1 MTKSNKLMI
10 KSKSLQP
17 LTLNES
23 LDSTP
28 NNKKYIF
35 SGVFTACSVPGHV
48 VINRNNRSY
57 PEKEVL
63 RHLGYLREMIKE
75 SGSILGEL
83 DHPEGRFD
91 IQLKEASHKITDLWY
106 DQENHNVMGKL
117 EILDTPNGKI
127 AQELVEAG
135 YPLFVSS
142 RAAGDVDEKTHEV
155 EIAQIFTYDIVCTPG
170 FAEAKLDRVNESLG
184 VNTMSYLNESVSA
197 QKSEKEATNKKY
209 KVLMEGVTVNE
220 LEQDAP
226 INEKCMEMKNKPV
239 NLKDLSKPLLEE
251 DEEEFKLPEADV
263 TPDGSSSDDSSDD
276 KDENKDTTDG
286 KKDEDTKSEPTD
298 DEKEKKRALI
308 LDITS
313 EDADS
318 ESDDSNADDDEKAE
332 KRADILDVE
341 GQSDEDKADDGDADS
356 KDDDKSDDEDVSDT
370 DSSNDDAEDATPAD
384 EDSKTSTEKAE
395 RIAAETDKD
404 MEEFQD
410 LLDNLEKK
418 EQIKEQIIS
427 RYPFAVS
434 LSPDNFAKFAA
445 LKPTQ
450 KKKCMKYVVEH
461 NIYKVDDINNQWNV
475 PLLAEKRILKNWLR
489 LADPKDIELYTHASL
504 QEQDAIE
511 NMARYWVLE
520 TKQDVDEF
528 WEKTGLRNR
537 EAQRIMNEEF
547 VKRYKVSQKPIMK
560 PVNESEHPLGYH
572 MDYVK
577 MLEQTYDN
585 F

>member
-197 QKSEKEATNKKY
+197 QKSEKETTNKKY

-251 DEEEFKLPEADV
+251 DEQQFKLPEADV
-263 TPDGSSSDDSSDD
+263 TPDGSGSDNSSDN
-276 KDENKDTTDG
+276 KDENNDTKDN
-286 KKDEDTKSEPTD
+286 KSEDSKSEPTD

-318 ESDDSNADDDEKAE
+318 DSDENTDDDEKAE

-356 KDDDKSDDEDVSDT
+356 DDNSKDEDVSDT
-370 DSSNDDAEDATPAD
+370 DTTNDDAEDSVPAD

-418 EQIKEQIIS
+418 EAIKEQIIS
-427 RYPFAVS
+427 RYPFSVS

-461 NIYKVDDINNQWNV
+461 NIYKIDDINNQWNV

>member
-1 MTKSNKLMI
+1 MTKNSKLMI

-17 LTLNES
+17 LTLNEAF
-23 LDSTP
+23 DSTP

-63 RHLGYLREMIKE
+63 RHLGYLREMIKQ

-170 FAEAKLDRVNESLG
+170 FAEARLDRINESLG

-197 QKSEKEATNKKY
+197 QKSQKETTNKKY

-220 LEQDAP
+220 LEQEAP
-226 INEKCMEMKNKPV
+226 INEKCMEMKNKPI

-263 TPDGSSSDDSSDD
+263 TPDGADNSSSDSDNKDDKSDD
-276 KDENKDTTDG
+276 NKDNDS
-286 KKDEDTKSEPTD
+286 KSNDNKSEPTEE
-298 DEKEKKRALI
+298 EKQKKRALI
-308 LDITS
+308 IDITS
-313 EDADS
+313 EDAMVNHLMKTVMIKMKS
-318 ESDDSNADDDEKAE
+318 VRRLSTLKANLMRIKLMMVMQISQMIQKMFLIQILQMMMQMMQLQQMKAQKHLRKKLKESQQK
-332 KRADILDVE
+332 
-341 GQSDEDKADDGDADS
+341 
-356 KDDDKSDDEDVSDT
+356 
-370 DSSNDDAEDATPAD
+370 
-384 EDSKTSTEKAE
+384 
-395 RIAAETDKD
+395 
-404 MEEFQD
+404 
-410 LLDNLEKK
+410 
-418 EQIKEQIIS
+418 
-427 RYPFAVS
+427 
-434 LSPDNFAKFAA
+434 
-445 LKPTQ
+445 Q
-450 KKKCMKYVVEH
+450 KKIWK
-461 NIYKVDDINNQWNV
+461 NFRISLI
-475 PLLAEKRILKNWLR
+475 ILKRKKVLKNKLFHVIHSLFHYLLKTLLNLQLLNLR
-489 LADPKDIELYTHASL
+489 
-504 QEQDAIE
+504 
-511 NMARYWVLE
+511 R
-520 TKQDVDEF
+520 
-528 WEKTGLRNR
+528 
-537 EAQRIMNEEF
+537 
-547 VKRYKVSQKPIMK
+547 KRSV
-560 PVNESEHPLGYH
+560 
-572 MDYVK
+572 
-577 MLEQTYDN
+577 
-585 F
+585 

>member
-170 FAEAKLDRVNESLG
+170 FAEAKLDRINESLG

-197 QKSEKEATNKKY
+197 QKSEKETTNKKY

-263 TPDGSSSDDSSDD
+263 TPDGSGDSDDSSDN
-276 KDENKDTTDG
+276 KDENKDTSDN

-313 EDADS
+313 EDADKD
-318 ESDDSNADDDEKAE
+318 SDNNTDDDEKAE

-341 GQSDEDKADDGDADS
+341 GQSDEDKADDGDAEDS
-356 KDDDKSDDEDVSDT
+356 KDDKSDEDVSDT

-427 RYPFAVS
+427 RYPFSVS
-434 LSPDNFAKFAA
+434 LSPENFAKFAA

>member
-197 QKSEKEATNKKY
+197 QKSEKESTNKKY

-251 DEEEFKLPEADV
+251 DEEEPKLPEADV
-263 TPDGSSSDDSSDD
+263 TPDGSGSDNSSDN
-276 KDENKDTTDG
+276 KDENNDTKDN
-286 KKDEDTKSEPTD
+286 KSEDSKSEPTD

-318 ESDDSNADDDEKAE
+318 DSDENTDDDEKAE

-356 KDDDKSDDEDVSDT
+356 DDNSKDEDVSDT
-370 DSSNDDAEDATPAD
+370 DTTNDDAEDSTPAD

-418 EQIKEQIIS
+418 EAIKEQIIS
-427 RYPFAVS
+427 RYPFSVS

-461 NIYKVDDINNQWNV
+461 NIYKIDDINNQWNV

>member
-197 QKSEKEATNKKY
+197 QKSEKETTNKKY

-239 NLKDLSKPLLEE
+239 NLKDLAKPLLEE

-263 TPDGSSSDDSSDD
+263 TPDGSGSDDSSDN
-276 KDENKDTTDG
+276 KDENTDTEN

-318 ESDDSNADDDEKAE
+318 DSDENADDDEKAE

-356 KDDDKSDDEDVSDT
+356 DDKSDDEDVSDT
-370 DSSNDDAEDATPAD
+370 DASNDDAEDSAPAD

-418 EQIKEQIIS
+418 EAIKEQIIS
-427 RYPFAVS
+427 RYPFSVS
-434 LSPDNFAKFAA
+434 LSPENFAKFAA

-461 NIYKVDDINNQWNV
+461 NIYKIDDINNQWNV

>member
-197 QKSEKEATNKKY
+197 QKSEKESTNKKY

-251 DEEEFKLPEADV
+251 DEEKLKLPEADV
-263 TPDGSSSDDSSDD
+263 TPDGSGSDNSSDN
-276 KDENKDTTDG
+276 KDENNDTKDN
-286 KKDEDTKSEPTD
+286 KSEDSKSEPTD

-318 ESDDSNADDDEKAE
+318 DSDENTDDDEKAE

-356 KDDDKSDDEDVSDT
+356 DDNSKDEDVSDT
-370 DSSNDDAEDATPAD
+370 DTTNDDAEDSTPAD

-418 EQIKEQIIS
+418 EAIKEQIIS
-427 RYPFAVS
+427 RYPFSVS

-461 NIYKVDDINNQWNV
+461 NIYKIDDINNQWNV

>member
-197 QKSEKEATNKKY
+197 QKSEKESTNKKY

-263 TPDGSSSDDSSDD
+263 TPDGSGSDNSSDN
-276 KDENKDTTDG
+276 KDENNDTKDN
-286 KKDEDTKSEPTD
+286 KSEDSKSEPTD

-318 ESDDSNADDDEKAE
+318 DSDENTDDDEKVE

-356 KDDDKSDDEDVSDT
+356 DDNSKDEDVSDT
-370 DSSNDDAEDATPAD
+370 DTTNDDAEDSTPAD

-418 EQIKEQIIS
+418 EAIKEQIIS
-427 RYPFAVS
+427 RYPFSVS

-461 NIYKVDDINNQWNV
+461 NIYKIDDINNQWNV

>member
-197 QKSEKEATNKKY
+197 QKSEKESTNKKY

-251 DEEEFKLPEADV
+251 DEEQLKLPEADV
-263 TPDGSSSDDSSDD
+263 TPDGSGSDNSSDN
-276 KDENKDTTDG
+276 KDENNDTKDN
-286 KKDEDTKSEPTD
+286 KSEDSKSEPTD

-318 ESDDSNADDDEKAE
+318 DSDENTDDDEKAE

-356 KDDDKSDDEDVSDT
+356 DDNSKDEDVSDT
-370 DSSNDDAEDATPAD
+370 DTTNDDAEDSTPAD

-418 EQIKEQIIS
+418 EAIKEQIIS
-427 RYPFAVS
+427 RYPFSVS

-461 NIYKVDDINNQWNV
+461 NIYKIDDINNQWNV

>member
-197 QKSEKEATNKKY
+197 QKSEKESTNKKY

-251 DEEEFKLPEADV
+251 DEEQFKLPEADV
-263 TPDGSSSDDSSDD
+263 TPDGSGSDNSSDN
-276 KDENKDTTDG
+276 KDENNDTKDN
-286 KKDEDTKSEPTD
+286 KSEDSKSEPTD

-318 ESDDSNADDDEKAE
+318 DSDENTDDDEKAE

-356 KDDDKSDDEDVSDT
+356 DDNSKDEDVSDT
-370 DSSNDDAEDATPAD
+370 DTTNDDAEDSTPAD

-418 EQIKEQIIS
+418 EAIKEQIIS
-427 RYPFAVS
+427 RYPFSVS

-461 NIYKVDDINNQWNV
+461 NIYKIDDINNQWNV

>member
-197 QKSEKEATNKKY
+197 QKSEKESTNKKY

-263 TPDGSSSDDSSDD
+263 TPDGSGSDNSSDN
-276 KDENKDTTDG
+276 KDENNDTKDN
-286 KKDEDTKSEPTD
+286 KSEDSKSEPTD

-318 ESDDSNADDDEKAE
+318 DSDENIDDDEKAE

-356 KDDDKSDDEDVSDT
+356 DDNSKDEDVSDT
-370 DSSNDDAEDATPAD
+370 DTTNDDAEDSTPAD

-418 EQIKEQIIS
+418 EAIKEQIIS
-427 RYPFAVS
+427 RYPFSVS

-461 NIYKVDDINNQWNV
+461 NIYKIDDINNQWNV